1 MGEGPKQPPNPMLP
15 TASPG
20 GVGPASAV
28 PGSGPRERRGSGL
41 QAATLRRAALAAG
54 LVALSPAAWAH
65 PEDAGRDVELRSWQ
79 IEQGLPQNT
88 VNDIKQDANNHLWL
102 ATFGGLARFDGNRF
116 TTFDLAGDQG
126 LPTNRLL
133 ALELH
138 PEGGLVV
145 GTQDA
150 GLLHFDGERFSPI
163 PVQGL
168 PADALINDIDAA
180 GDQLWA
186 ASTDGLVDVTK
197 QTLLTWP
204 DGTPLP
210 VLSEVLIDREGT
222 VWFGGHSGLGRVVD
236 GQPTLVRKSPPVDG
250 MIELP
255 DGRLVLHSWRGVH
268 RVENPGAPAAALEIT
283 TLATDD
289 LGWASDSELTPQ
301 GELWLTGSGLGL
313 ATIAD
318 DGLHSLRG
326 TTSLGALRGRS
337 LHTDARGT
345 VWLGTVGD
353 GLYRL
358 RRRRVERWSPE
369 DGLPQ
374 EVRSVLHLPP
384 ALGGGVLITG
394 REPAIARWT
403 HGAAAPLPLDR
414 PLPRSARALA
424 AAGDTSV
431 LVGVQDKINGETVG
445 ALWRLEP
452 DEGGFRSTVLCTGL
466 PAVPDALLPA
476 GADGVWVGTEQGL
489 LRCSEGRAEAVEELA
504 DVAVLDI
511 VRQGERLLLGTGSG
525 VAVWTPGTPP
535 TWLRSGETA
544 GMIPGAVRSVYVDP
558 EGLVWFGSYGGGLA
572 MWDGERLHPLSTADG
587 LHENTVSGIILDK
600 SDRILL
606 SGNRG
611 ISVVQRADLVEAA
624 KTGAALDQ
632 IMLLPGGEVAGGT
645 SPVSSLS
652 PDGELWSTTITGA
665 ARVPAGELDRP
676 AVHAT
681 GPRVSIDL
689 AQVDGQDIPAGGLAP
704 PGEYHSLYVQL
715 SVDSLEGPGEVVY
728 RHRLKGLDTDWKPL
742 SGSIVE
748 YPHLPPGRYELEVQ
762 ALSTL
767 SPVRA
772 PPTVFSFGIQ
782 RALWQRWWF
791 GYALFG
797 LVSGLGAL
805 GFALRLRTARAH
817 SRALHLEIRQRE
829 SVQATLREREELYR
843 TVFQGSTTGL
853 LIYRDGSVVEA
864 VNPEAGR
871 LLGLPSTTRDQ
882 PHPLLPHVVREADR
896 DAAAAALAA
905 AADQTRPPSV
915 EVRWTTGAD
924 APRTVQLSCWSIPG
938 QQGRRLLVALDDVTA
953 LRRSQALQGEM
964 KERIHRAQTVEAL
977 GQLAGETAHDFNNLL
992 TVVMANATML
1002 CADEVEDSQELAA
1015 DILQTCTRATHLVRR
1030 MLALGQRQSWEDRS
1044 VDLVPFLRDLQP
1056 VLRASLPTDIVLELR
1071 SEVDELWVNTD
1082 PAFLERSLLNLLINA
1097 RDAMP
1102 DGGTIELALEEVLL
1116 DALAVEELPV
1126 CRLEPGRVACVR
1138 VRDDG
1143 VGMDLEVQRQIFQPF
1158 FTTKDASDGTGLGL
1172 SSVRSFASRS
1182 GGAVGLVAQPGEGAC
1197 FSLYL
1202 PLLAREEASG
1212 PTTELPTGPLE
1223 GPLPDEALAGWR
1235 ILIVDDD
1242 AGVLRVCAM
1251 ALEKAGATVLQTS
1264 DPLHGLE
1271 LAIEE
1276 GASLDALVTDV
1287 VMPRLRGPALVEK
1300 AREVHP
1306 DLPVLYM
1313 SGHTRGEVVRDAPLL
1328 GKPFRPPMLVA
1339 ALLGMRHGG
1348 Q

>member
-1 MGEGPKQPPNPMLP
+1 MVEGQKQPP
-15 TASPG
+15 
-20 GVGPASAV
+20 V
-28 PGSGPRERRGSGL
+28 PFFRGSLETTGTARTCTSSRKRAPARPGL
-41 QAATLRRAALAAG
+41 MAALVAG
-54 LVALSPAAWAH
+54 LVVLAPRASAH

-88 VNDIKQDANNHLWL
+88 VNDIKQDANHHLWL

-116 TTFDLAGDQG
+116 TTFDLASDQG

-133 ALELH
+133 SLELH

-150 GLLHFDGERFSPI
+150 GLLRFDGERFSPI
-163 PVQGL
+163 PIQGL
-168 PADALINDIDAA
+168 PAGALINDIDAT
-180 GDQLWA
+180 GGQLWA
-186 ASTDGLVDVTK
+186 ASTDGLVDVSK

-204 DGTPLP
+204 DGTPMP
-210 VLSEVLIDREGT
+210 TLSEVLIDREGT

-236 GQPTLVRKSPPVDG
+236 GQPTLVRTSPPVDG

-289 LGWASDSELTPQ
+289 LGWVSDTELTPH
-301 GELWLTGSGLGL
+301 GELWLTGSALGL
-313 ATIAD
+313 ALVAE

-326 TTSLGALRGRS
+326 TTSIGALRGRS

-358 RRRRVERWSPE
+358 RRRRVERWSPT
-369 DGLPQ
+369 DGLPH

-384 ALGGGVLITG
+384 ALGGGVLVTG

-403 HGAAAPLPLDR
+403 HGTAAPLPLDR

-424 AAGDTSV
+424 TAGDDSV
-431 LVGVQDKINGETVG
+431 LVGVQDKLDGRTVG

-452 DEGGFRSTVLCTGL
+452 DTDSFRSTVLCTGL
-466 PAVPDALLPA
+466 PNVPDALLPVV
-476 GADGVWVGTEQGL
+476 GSEGVWVGTEQGL
-489 LRCSEGRAEAVEELA
+489 LRCTEGRVEAVEELA
-504 DVAVLDI
+504 GVAVLAI
-511 VRQGERLLLGTGSG
+511 VRQDGRLLLGTGNG

-535 TWLRSGETA
+535 TWLRAGETR
-544 GMIPGAVRSVYVDP
+544 GMIPGAIRSVYVDP

-572 MWDGERLHPLSTADG
+572 MWDGESLHPLSTADG

-600 SDRILL
+600 SDRLLL

-624 KTGAALDQ
+624 KTGVALDE

-652 PDGELWSTTITGA
+652 PEGELWSTTITGA

-676 AVHAT
+676 AVHAM

-689 AQVDGQDIPAGGLAP
+689 AEVDGQTIQPGELAP
-704 PGEYHSLYVQL
+704 PGEHHSLYVQL

-728 RHRLKGLDTDWKPL
+728 RHRLRGLDTDWKPL

-767 SPVRA
+767 SPLRA

-797 LVSGLGAL
+797 LVSGIGAL

-829 SVQATLREREELYR
+829 SVQQALREREELYR
-843 TVFQGSTTGL
+843 TVFEGSTTGL

-871 LLGLPSTTRDQ
+871 LLGLPPTTRDQ
-882 PHPLLPHVVREADR
+882 PHPLLPHVLREADR
-896 DAAAAALAA
+896 SAVAQALQAAAA
-905 AADQTRPPSV
+905 QSRPPAI
-915 EVRWTTGAD
+915 EVRWRIDEGEPA
-924 APRTVQLSCWSIPG
+924 TVQLHCWSIPG
-938 QQGRRLLVALDDVTA
+938 HEGRRLLVALDDVTA
-953 LRRSQALQGEM
+953 LRRSQALQSEM

-1002 CADEVEDSQELAA
+1002 CADEVEEPRELAE
-1015 DILQTCTRATHLVRR
+1015 DILQTCTRATLLVRR
-1030 MLALGQRQSWEDRS
+1030 MLALGQRQSWENRS
-1044 VDLVPFLRDLQP
+1044 VNLVPVLRDLQP

-1071 SEVDELWVNTD
+1071 SEVDELWVSTD

-1102 DGGTIELALEEVLL
+1102 DGGTIEVALEEVML
-1116 DALAVEELPV
+1116 DAAAVEQLPV
-1126 CRLEPGRVACVR
+1126 CRLEPGRVACIS

-1143 VGMDLEVQRQIFQPF
+1143 VGMDLAVQRQIFQPF

-1182 GGAVGLVAQPGEGAC
+1182 GGAVGLVAHPGKGAC

-1202 PLLAREEASG
+1202 PLLEREDASG
-1212 PTTELPTGPLE
+1212 PTTELQTGPLE
-1223 GPLPDEALAGWR
+1223 GPLPDQALAGWR

-1251 ALEKAGATVLQTS
+1251 ALEHAGATVLQTS

-1276 GASLDALVTDV
+1276 GAHLDALVTDV

-1306 DLPVLYM
+1306 SLPVLYM
-1313 SGHTRGEVVRDAPLL
+1313 SGHTRGELVRDAPLL
-1328 GKPFRPPMLVA
+1328 GKPFRPSLLVA
-1339 ALLGMRHGG
+1339 ALLGMRQG
-1348 Q
+1348 QP